1 MVRRAAAQITDTETS
16 VYLSYSYEPTRL
28 ADAACNLVRFLQ
40 HICVTPMNRNL
51 SLRGLR
57 TFCVAAEQE
66 SFRDAADKLYVT
78 ASAVS
83 HQVKNL
89 EEELGK
95 KLFDRHTR
103 ALSLTPAG
111 KLLYDDVRP
120 LILRLDDVTTRH
132 KESAQR
138 RSLFLSVQPFF
149 ASEIF
154 VPRLPEF
161 RANHPDID
169 INIDTSDESSE
180 KHPAKADVSIRVF
193 KRVPKNL
200 AAERLFSLRLVP
212 AAAPEFRDKLIVKG
226 KKVLSECPLIVHE
239 TRPKA
244 WQKWQR
250 ESGIELPNDA
260 ISLRLDSMIAVARA
274 AERGLGAALV
284 PVQLSESWFQ
294 SRSLVR
300 LFPDELITKDAY
312 YFVCRHD
319 DANKEDV
326 RSLRNWVLQVFGDL
340 K

>member
-1 MVRRAAAQITDTETS
+1 
-16 VYLSYSYEPTRL
+16 
-28 ADAACNLVRFLQ
+28 
-40 HICVTPMNRNL
+40 MNRSL

-111 KLLYDDVRP
+111 KLLYEDVRP
-120 LILRLDDVTTRH
+120 LILRLDDVAMRH
-132 KESAQR
+132 RQSTQR
-138 RSLFLSVQPFF
+138 SSLFLSVQPFF

-154 VPRLPEF
+154 VTRLPEF
-161 RANHPDID
+161 RALHPDID
-169 INIDTSDESSE
+169 IKIDTSDESSE

-193 KRVPKNL
+193 KSAPANL

-212 AAAPEFRDKLIVKG
+212 AGAPEFRDKLEVKD
-226 KKVLSECPLIVHE
+226 KKIRSDFPLIVHE

-244 WQKWQR
+244 WQKWQQ
-250 ESGIELPNDA
+250 ETGIELPDNA

-284 PVQLSESWFQ
+284 PVQLGESWFQ
-294 SRSLVR
+294 SGSLVR
-300 LFPDELITKDAY
+300 LFPDELTTKDAY
-312 YFVCRHD
+312 YFVCRPD
-319 DANKEDV
+319 DSEKKEI
-326 RSLRNWVLQVFGDL
+326 RSLRNWVLRKFGDL

>member
-1 MVRRAAAQITDTETS
+1 MASRGGVINS
-16 VYLSYSYEPTRL
+16 IYFSISYEPKQLPDAT
-28 ADAACNLVRFLQ
+28 ADLVRFLQ
-40 HICVTPMNRNL
+40 YECVTAMNRNL

-120 LILRLDDVTTRH
+120 LIVRLDDVATRH
-132 KESAQR
+132 KESTQR
-138 RSLFLSVQPFF
+138 SSLFLSVQPFF

-154 VPRLPEF
+154 LPRLPEF

-169 INIDTSDESSE
+169 IKIDTSDESSE
-180 KHPAKADVSIRVF
+180 RHPTKADVSIRVF
-193 KRVPKNL
+193 KSAPKKL

-212 AAAPEFRDKLIVKG
+212 AASPQFRDKLKVKG
-226 KKVLSECPLIVHE
+226 KKVLSEFPLIVHE
-239 TRPKA
+239 TRPQA
-244 WQKWQR
+244 WQKWQQ
-250 ESGIELPNDA
+250 ETGIDLPDYA
-260 ISLRLDSMIAVARA
+260 TSLRLDSMIAVARA

-284 PVQLSESWFQ
+284 PVQLGESWFR
-294 SRSLVR
+294 SGSLVR
-300 LFPDELITKDAY
+300 LFPDELATKDAY
-312 YFVCRHD
+312 YFVCRPD
-319 DANKEDV
+319 DADKEDI
-326 RSLRNWVLQVFGDL
+326 RSLRSWVIQKFGDL